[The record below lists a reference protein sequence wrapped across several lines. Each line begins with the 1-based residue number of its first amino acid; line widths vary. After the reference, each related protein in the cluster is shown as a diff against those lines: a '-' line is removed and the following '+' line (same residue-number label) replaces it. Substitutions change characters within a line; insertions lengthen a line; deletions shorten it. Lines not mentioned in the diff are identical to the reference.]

1 MPIVLQSA
9 GIQHLLPLRE
19 FLQQLDLPVSDLP
32 SDLSGFTLAFDAE
45 QIVGTAGLE
54 LQGSLGLLRSVAVAA
69 THRNQQLGQQ
79 LYTAALQYARSKG
92 VQTVYLITTTADR
105 YFEKHGFRPVQRSE
119 VPALIA
125 QTEQFATLCP
135 SSAVVMKLD
144 LAGE

>member
-9 GIQHLLPLRE
+9 GIQHLLPLRK

-54 LQGSLGLLRSVAVAA
+54 LHGSLGLLRSVAVAE

-79 LYTAALQYARSKG
+79 LYSAALQHARSKG

-105 YFEKHGFRPVQRSE
+105 YFEKHGFRQVERSE
-119 VPALIA
+119 VPAFIA
-125 QTEQFATLCP
+125 QTAQFATLCP

-144 LAGE
+144 LAGQ